1 MFQVCKYTNS
11 KKADW
16 DNFIATA
23 KNATFLFQREFMDYH
38 NDRFEDFSLM
48 VYKDEKLYAVFPAN
62 KNGKNVYSHQGLTY
76 GSFVLQDS
84 AKLKSTF
91 IAFKEL
97 LKFLFEEGIKK
108 LDIRIIPT
116 FYNSLPS
123 DELEYVLYKAGASL
137 VKRDVILLIDYQNK
151 LRFQKNRRE
160 GINKAKRKNLI
171 VKVDGDY
178 EAFWNKILI
187 PNLKEKHNSSPVH
200 SLDEIKLLAA
210 RFPNHIKQVNVYQ
223 DDKIVAGTTVFLTKK
238 VIHPQYVSAN
248 SNKNELGS
256 LDVLYNFIIDHFIA
270 GRNYFSFNT
279 SSEENGK
286 LLNEGL
292 LFWKESCGARPHVFN
307 NYEINTDTYK
317 TLEFETT

>member
-1 MFQVCKYTNS
+1 
-11 KKADW
+11 
-16 DNFIATA
+16 
-23 KNATFLFQREFMDYH
+23 MDYH
-38 NDRFEDFSLM
+38 KDRFEDFSLLI
-48 VYKDEKLYAVFPAN
+48 YKGERLYALLPAN
-62 KNGKNVYSHQGLTY
+62 INDDVVYSHQGLTY

-91 IAFKEL
+91 LAFKEV
-97 LKFLFEEGIKK
+97 LKFLFEERIKK
-108 LDIRIIPT
+108 LDIRIIPS

-123 DELEYVLYKAGASL
+123 DELEYILYKAEASL

-160 GINKAKRKNLI
+160 GINKAKRKELL

-178 EAFWNKILI
+178 DKFWNEILI
-187 PNLKEKHNSSPVH
+187 PNLKEKHNTSPVH

-210 RFPNHIKQVNVYQ
+210 RFPDHIKQVNVYQ
-223 DDKIVAGTTVFLTKK
+223 DDKIVAGTTVFLTKN
-238 VIHPQYVSAN
+238 VVHPQYISGN
-248 SNKNELGS
+248 QNKNELGS
-256 LDVLYNFIIDHFIA
+256 LDLLMNDVFDHFKE

-292 LFWKESCGARPHVFN
+292 LFWKESCGARPLIFN
-307 NYEINTDTYK
+307 NYEINTDTYR
-317 TLEFETT
+317 TLEFKTI

>member
-1 MFQVCKYTNS
+1 
-11 KKADW
+11 
-16 DNFIATA
+16 
-23 KNATFLFQREFMDYH
+23 MDYH
-38 NDRFEDFSLM
+38 KDRFEDFSLLI
-48 VYKDEKLYAVFPAN
+48 YKGERLYALLPAN
-62 KNGKNVYSHQGLTY
+62 INDDVVYSHQGLTY

-91 IAFKEL
+91 LAFKEV
-97 LKFLFEEGIKK
+97 LKFLFEERIKK
-108 LDIRIIPT
+108 LDIRIIPS

-123 DELEYVLYKAGASL
+123 DELEYILYKAEGSL

-256 LDVLYNFIIDHFIA
+256 LDVLYNFIIDYFIA

>member
-1 MFQVCKYTNS
+1 
-11 KKADW
+11 
-16 DNFIATA
+16 
-23 KNATFLFQREFMDYH
+23 MDYH
-38 NDRFEDFSLM
+38 KDRFEDFSLLI
-48 VYKDEKLYAVFPAN
+48 YKGERLYALLPAN
-62 KNGKNVYSHQGLTY
+62 INDDVVYSHQGLTY

-91 IAFKEL
+91 LAFKEV
-97 LKFLFEEGIKK
+97 LKFLFEERIKK
-108 LDIRIIPT
+108 LDIRIIPS

-123 DELEYVLYKAGASL
+123 DELEYILYKAEGSL

-178 EAFWNKILI
+178 EKFWNEILI
-187 PNLKEKHNSSPVH
+187 PNLKEKYNTSPVH

-210 RFPNHIKQVNVYQ
+210 RFPKHIKQVNVYQ
-223 DDKIVAGTTVFLTKK
+223 DDKIVAGTTLFLTKN
-238 VIHPQYVSAN
+238 VVHPQYISGN
-248 SNKNELGS
+248 ENKNELGS
-256 LDVLYNFIIDHFIA
+256 LDLLMNDVFDHFKE

-292 LFWKESCGARPHVFN
+292 LFWKESCGARPLIFN
-307 NYEINTDTYK
+307 NYEINTDTYR
-317 TLEFETT
+317 TLEFKTI

>member
-1 MFQVCKYTNS
+1 
-11 KKADW
+11 
-16 DNFIATA
+16 
-23 KNATFLFQREFMDYH
+23 MDYH
-38 NDRFEDFSLM
+38 KDRFEDFSLLI
-48 VYKDEKLYAVFPAN
+48 YKGERLYALLPAN
-62 KNGKNVYSHQGLTY
+62 INDDVVYSHQGLTY

-91 IAFKEL
+91 LAFKEV
-97 LKFLFEEGIKK
+97 LKFLFEERIKK
-108 LDIRIIPT
+108 LDIRIIPS

-123 DELEYVLYKAGASL
+123 DELEYILYKAEASL

-160 GINKAKRKNLI
+160 GINKAKRKELL

-178 EAFWNKILI
+178 DKFWNEILI
-187 PNLKEKHNSSPVH
+187 PNLKEKHNTSPVH

-210 RFPNHIKQVNVYQ
+210 RFPKHIKQVNVYQ
-223 DDKIVAGTTVFLTKK
+223 DDKIVAGTTLFLTKN
-238 VIHPQYVSAN
+238 VVHPQYISGN
-248 SNKNELGS
+248 QNKNELGS
-256 LDVLYNFIIDHFIA
+256 LDLLMNDVFDHFKE

-292 LFWKESCGARPHVFN
+292 LFWKESCGARPLIFN
-307 NYEINTDTYK
+307 NYEINTDTYR
-317 TLEFETT
+317 TLEFKTI

>member
-160 GINKAKRKNLI
+160 GINKAKRKNLTI
-171 VKVDGDY
+171 KVDGDY
-178 EAFWNKILI
+178 EVFWNKILI

-238 VIHPQYVSAN
+238 VVHPQYVSAN

-256 LDVLYNFIIDHFIA
+256 LDVLYNFIIDHFIT

>member
-1 MFQVCKYTNS
+1 
-11 KKADW
+11 
-16 DNFIATA
+16 
-23 KNATFLFQREFMDYH
+23 MDYH
-38 NDRFEDFSLM
+38 KDRFEDFSLLI
-48 VYKDEKLYAVFPAN
+48 YKGERLYALLPAN
-62 KNGKNVYSHQGLTY
+62 INDDVVYSHQGLTY

-91 IAFKEL
+91 LAFKEV
-97 LKFLFEEGIKK
+97 LKFLFEERIKK

-123 DELEYVLYKAGASL
+123 DELEYILYKAEGSL

-160 GINKAKRKNLI
+160 GINKAKRKGLL

-178 EAFWNKILI
+178 EKFWNEILI
-187 PNLKEKHNSSPVH
+187 PNLKEKYNTSPVH

-210 RFPNHIKQVNVYQ
+210 RFPKHIKQVNVYQ
-223 DDKIVAGTTVFLTKK
+223 DDKIVAGTTLFLTKN
-238 VIHPQYVSAN
+238 VVHPQYISGN
-248 SNKNELGS
+248 ENKNELGS
-256 LDVLYNFIIDHFIA
+256 LDLLMNDVFDHFKE

-292 LFWKESCGARPHVFN
+292 LFWKESCGARPLIFN
-307 NYEINTDTYK
+307 NYEINTDTYR
-317 TLEFETT
+317 TLEFKTI

>member
-1 MFQVCKYTNS
+1 
-11 KKADW
+11 
-16 DNFIATA
+16 
-23 KNATFLFQREFMDYH
+23 MDYH
-38 NDRFEDFSLM
+38 KDRFEDFSLLI
-48 VYKDEKLYAVFPAN
+48 YKGERLYALLPAN
-62 KNGKNVYSHQGLTY
+62 INDDVVYSHQGLTY

-91 IAFKEL
+91 LAFKEV
-97 LKFLFEEGIKK
+97 LKFLFEERIKK
-108 LDIRIIPT
+108 LDIRIIPS

-123 DELEYVLYKAGASL
+123 DELEYILYKAEGSL

>member
-1 MFQVCKYTNS
+1 
-11 KKADW
+11 
-16 DNFIATA
+16 
-23 KNATFLFQREFMDYH
+23 MDYH
-38 NDRFEDFSLM
+38 KDRFEDFSLLI
-48 VYKDEKLYAVFPAN
+48 YKGERLYALLPAN
-62 KNGKNVYSHQGLTY
+62 INDDVVYSHQGLTY

-91 IAFKEL
+91 LAFKEV
-97 LKFLFEEGIKK
+97 LKFLFEERIKK

-123 DELEYVLYKAGASL
+123 DELEYILYKAEASL
-137 VKRDVILLIDYQNK
+137 VKRDMILLIDYQNK

-160 GINKAKRKNLI
+160 GINKAKRKGLL

-178 EAFWNKILI
+178 EKFWNEILI
-187 PNLKEKHNSSPVH
+187 PNLKEKYNTSPVH

-223 DDKIVAGTTVFLTKK
+223 DDKIVAGTTVFLTEN
-238 VIHPQYVSAN
+238 VVHPQYISGN
-248 SNKNELGS
+248 QNKNELGS
-256 LDVLYNFIIDHFIA
+256 LDLLMNDVFDHFKE

-292 LFWKESCGARPHVFN
+292 LFWKESCGARPLIFN
-307 NYEINTDTYK
+307 NYEINTDTYR
-317 TLEFETT
+317 TLEFKTT

>member
-1 MFQVCKYTNS
+1 
-11 KKADW
+11 
-16 DNFIATA
+16 
-23 KNATFLFQREFMDYH
+23 MDYH
-38 NDRFEDFSLM
+38 KDRFEDFSLLI
-48 VYKDEKLYAVFPAN
+48 YKGKRLYALLPAN
-62 KNGKNVYSHQGLTY
+62 INDDVVYSHQGLTY

-91 IAFKEL
+91 LAFKEV
-97 LKFLFEEGIKK
+97 LKFLFEERIKK

-123 DELEYVLYKAGASL
+123 DELEYILYKAEASL
-137 VKRDVILLIDYQNK
+137 VKRDMILLIDYQNK

-160 GINKAKRKNLI
+160 GINKAKRKGLL

-178 EAFWNKILI
+178 EKFWNEILI
-187 PNLKEKHNSSPVH
+187 PNLKEKYNTSPVH
-200 SLDEIKLLAA
+200 SLNEIKLLAA

-223 DDKIVAGTTVFLTKK
+223 DDKIVAGTTVFLTKN
-238 VIHPQYVSAN
+238 VVHPQYISGN
-248 SNKNELGS
+248 QNKNELGS
-256 LDVLYNFIIDHFIA
+256 LDLLMNDVFDHFKE

-292 LFWKESCGARPHVFN
+292 LFWKESCGARPLIFD
-307 NYEINTDTYK
+307 NYEINTDTYR
-317 TLEFETT
+317 TLEFKTT

>member
-1 MFQVCKYTNS
+1 VFQVHKYTNS
-11 KKADW
+11 KKIDW

-23 KNATFLFQREFMDYH
+23 KNATFLFQRDFMDYH

-48 VYKDEKLYAVFPAN
+48 IYKDEKLYAVLPAN
-62 KNGKNVYSHQGLTY
+62 KNKNIVISHQGLTY
-76 GSFVLQDS
+76 GSFVLQES

-91 IAFKEL
+91 LAFKQV

-123 DELEYVLYKAGASL
+123 DELEYILYIAGARL

-160 GINKAKRKNLI
+160 GINKAKRKGLI

-178 EAFWNKILI
+178 EAFWNEILI
-187 PNLKEKHNSSPVH
+187 PNLKGKYKVSPVH
-200 SLDEIKLLAA
+200 SLDEIKLLAT
-210 RFPNHIKQVNVYQ
+210 RFPKHIKQINVYQ
-223 DDKIVAGTTVFLTKK
+223 DDKIVAGTTVFLTKN
-238 VIHPQYVSAN
+238 VVHPQYISAN
-248 SNKNELGS
+248 QNKNELGS
-256 LDVLYNFIIDHFIA
+256 LDLLMNDVYDHFKE

-292 LFWKESCGARPHVFN
+292 LFWKESCGARPLIFN
-307 NYEINTDTYK
+307 NYEIDTETYK
-317 TLEFETT
+317 TLEFKTT

>member
-62 KNGKNVYSHQGLTY
+62 KNGENIYSHQGLTY

-97 LKFLFEEGIKK
+97 LKFIFDEGIKK

>member
-1 MFQVCKYTNS
+1 
-11 KKADW
+11 
-16 DNFIATA
+16 
-23 KNATFLFQREFMDYH
+23 MDYH
-38 NDRFEDFSLM
+38 KDRFEDFSLLI
-48 VYKDEKLYAVFPAN
+48 YKGERLYALLPAN
-62 KNGKNVYSHQGLTY
+62 INDDVVYSHQGLTY

-91 IAFKEL
+91 LAFKEV
-97 LKFLFEEGIKK
+97 LKFLFEERIKK
-108 LDIRIIPT
+108 LDIRIIPS

-123 DELEYVLYKAGASL
+123 DELEYILYKAEGSL

-160 GINKAKRKNLI
+160 GINKAKRKGLL

-178 EAFWNKILI
+178 EKFWNEILI
-187 PNLKEKHNSSPVH
+187 PNLKEKHNTSPVH

-210 RFPNHIKQVNVYQ
+210 RFPKHIKQVNVYQ
-223 DDKIVAGTTVFLTKK
+223 DDKIVAGTTLFLTKN
-238 VIHPQYVSAN
+238 VVHPQYISGN
-248 SNKNELGS
+248 ENKNELGS
-256 LDVLYNFIIDHFIA
+256 LDLLMNDVFDHFKE

-292 LFWKESCGARPHVFN
+292 LFWKESCGARPLIFN
-307 NYEINTDTYK
+307 NYEINTDTYR
-317 TLEFETT
+317 TLEFKTI

>member
-1 MFQVCKYTNS
+1 
-11 KKADW
+11 
-16 DNFIATA
+16 
-23 KNATFLFQREFMDYH
+23 MDYH
-38 NDRFEDFSLM
+38 KDRFEDFSLLI
-48 VYKDEKLYAVFPAN
+48 YKGERLYALLPAN
-62 KNGKNVYSHQGLTY
+62 INDDVVYSHQGLTY

-91 IAFKEL
+91 LAFKEV
-97 LKFLFEEGIKK
+97 LKFLFEERIKK
-108 LDIRIIPT
+108 LDIRIIPS

-123 DELEYVLYKAGASL
+123 DELEYILYKAEGSL

-160 GINKAKRKNLI
+160 GINKAKRKGLL

-178 EAFWNKILI
+178 DKFWNEILI
-187 PNLKEKHNSSPVH
+187 PNLKEKHNTSPVH

-210 RFPNHIKQVNVYQ
+210 RFPDHIKQVNVYQ
-223 DDKIVAGTTVFLTKK
+223 DDKIVAGTTLFLTKN
-238 VIHPQYVSAN
+238 VVHPQYISGN
-248 SNKNELGS
+248 QNKNELGS
-256 LDVLYNFIIDHFIA
+256 LDLLMNDVFDHFKE

-292 LFWKESCGARPHVFN
+292 LFWKESCGARPLIFN
-307 NYEINTDTYK
+307 NYEINTDTYR
-317 TLEFETT
+317 TLEFKTI

>member
-1 MFQVCKYTNS
+1 VFQVCKYTNS

-48 VYKDEKLYAVFPAN
+48 VYNDEKLYAVFPAN
-62 KNGKNVYSHQGLTY
+62 KNGENVYSHQGLTY

-160 GINKAKRKNLI
+160 GINKAKRKNLTI
-171 VKVDGDY
+171 KVDGDY
-178 EAFWNKILI
+178 EVFWNKILI

-238 VIHPQYVSAN
+238 VVHPQYVSAN
-248 SNKNELGS
+248 INKNELGS

>member
-1 MFQVCKYTNS
+1 
-11 KKADW
+11 
-16 DNFIATA
+16 
-23 KNATFLFQREFMDYH
+23 MDYH
-38 NDRFEDFSLM
+38 KDRFEDFSLLI
-48 VYKDEKLYAVFPAN
+48 YKGERLYALLPAN
-62 KNGKNVYSHQGLTY
+62 INDDVVYSHQGLTY

-91 IAFKEL
+91 LAFKEV
-97 LKFLFEEGIKK
+97 LKFLFEEKIKK

-123 DELEYVLYKAGASL
+123 DELEYILYKAEASL

-160 GINKAKRKNLI
+160 GINKAKRKELL

-178 EAFWNKILI
+178 DKFWNEILI
-187 PNLKEKHNSSPVH
+187 PNLKEKHNTSPVH

-210 RFPNHIKQVNVYQ
+210 RFPDHIKQVNVYQ
-223 DDKIVAGTTVFLTKK
+223 DDKIVAGTTVFLTKN
-238 VIHPQYVSAN
+238 VVHPQYISGN
-248 SNKNELGS
+248 QNKNELGS
-256 LDVLYNFIIDHFIA
+256 LDLLMNDVFDHFKE

-292 LFWKESCGARPHVFN
+292 LFWKESCGARPLIFN
-307 NYEINTDTYK
+307 NYEINTDTYR
-317 TLEFETT
+317 TLEFKTI

>member
-16 DNFIATA
+16 DNFIAAA

-160 GINKAKRKNLI
+160 GINKAKRKNLTI
-171 VKVDGDY
+171 KVDGDY
-178 EAFWNKILI
+178 EVFWNKILI

-238 VIHPQYVSAN
+238 VVHPQYVSAN

>member
-62 KNGKNVYSHQGLTY
+62 KNGENVYSHQGLTY

-97 LKFLFEEGIKK
+97 LKFLFDEGIKK

-171 VKVDGDY
+171 VKEDGNY
-178 EAFWNKILI
+178 EAFWNEILI

>member
-1 MFQVCKYTNS
+1 
-11 KKADW
+11 
-16 DNFIATA
+16 
-23 KNATFLFQREFMDYH
+23 MDYH
-38 NDRFEDFSLM
+38 KDRFEDFSLLI
-48 VYKDEKLYAVFPAN
+48 YKGERLYALLPAN
-62 KNGKNVYSHQGLTY
+62 INDDVVYSHQGLTY

-91 IAFKEL
+91 LAFKEV
-97 LKFLFEEGIKK
+97 LKFLFEERIKK
-108 LDIRIIPT
+108 LDIRIIPS

-123 DELEYVLYKAGASL
+123 DELEYILYKAEGSL

-160 GINKAKRKNLI
+160 GIYKAKRKGLL

-178 EAFWNKILI
+178 EKFWNEILI
-187 PNLKEKHNSSPVH
+187 PNLKEKYNTSPVH

-210 RFPNHIKQVNVYQ
+210 RFPKHIKQVNVYQ
-223 DDKIVAGTTVFLTKK
+223 DDKIVAGTTLFLTKN
-238 VIHPQYVSAN
+238 VVHPQYISGN
-248 SNKNELGS
+248 ENKNELGS
-256 LDVLYNFIIDHFIA
+256 LDLLMNDVFDHFKE

-292 LFWKESCGARPHVFN
+292 LFWKESYGARPLIFN
-307 NYEINTDTYK
+307 NYEINTDTYR
-317 TLEFETT
+317 TLEFKTV

>member
-1 MFQVCKYTNS
+1 
-11 KKADW
+11 
-16 DNFIATA
+16 
-23 KNATFLFQREFMDYH
+23 MDYH
-38 NDRFEDFSLM
+38 KDRFEDFSLLI
-48 VYKDEKLYAVFPAN
+48 YKGERLYALLPAN
-62 KNGKNVYSHQGLTY
+62 INDDVVYSHQGLTY

-91 IAFKEL
+91 LAFKEV
-97 LKFLFEEGIKK
+97 LKFLFEERIKK
-108 LDIRIIPT
+108 LDIRIIPS

-123 DELEYVLYKAGASL
+123 DELEYILYKAEGSL

-160 GINKAKRKNLI
+160 GINKAKRKGLL

-178 EAFWNKILI
+178 EKFWNEILI
-187 PNLKEKHNSSPVH
+187 PNLKEKYNTSPVH

-210 RFPNHIKQVNVYQ
+210 RFPKHIKQVNVYQ
-223 DDKIVAGTTVFLTKK
+223 DDKIVAGTTLFLTKN
-238 VIHPQYVSAN
+238 VVHPQYISGN
-248 SNKNELGS
+248 QNKNELGS
-256 LDVLYNFIIDHFIA
+256 LDLLMNDVFDHFKE

-292 LFWKESCGARPHVFN
+292 LFWKESCGARPLIFN
-307 NYEINTDTYK
+307 NYEINTDTYR
-317 TLEFETT
+317 TLEFKTI

>member
-62 KNGKNVYSHQGLTY
+62 KNGENVYSHQGLTY

-84 AKLKSTF
+84 AKLKSTL

-238 VIHPQYVSAN
+238 VVHPQYVSAN

>member
-1 MFQVCKYTNS
+1 
-11 KKADW
+11 
-16 DNFIATA
+16 
-23 KNATFLFQREFMDYH
+23 MDYH
-38 NDRFEDFSLM
+38 KDRFEDFSLLI
-48 VYKDEKLYAVFPAN
+48 YKGERLYALLPAN
-62 KNGKNVYSHQGLTY
+62 INDDVVYSHQGLTY

-91 IAFKEL
+91 LAFKEV
-97 LKFLFEEGIKK
+97 LKFLFEERIKK
-108 LDIRIIPT
+108 LDIRIIPS

-123 DELEYVLYKAGASL
+123 DELEYILYKAEGSL

-160 GINKAKRKNLI
+160 GIYKAKRKGLL

-178 EAFWNKILI
+178 EKFWNEILI
-187 PNLKEKHNSSPVH
+187 PNLKEKYNTSPVH

-210 RFPNHIKQVNVYQ
+210 RFPKHIKQVNVYQ
-223 DDKIVAGTTVFLTKK
+223 DDKIVAGTTLFLTKN
-238 VIHPQYVSAN
+238 VVHPQYISGN
-248 SNKNELGS
+248 ENKNELGS
-256 LDVLYNFIIDHFIA
+256 LDLLMNDVFDHFKE

-307 NYEINTDTYK
+307 NYGINTDTYK
-317 TLEFETT
+317 TLEFKTT

>member
-1 MFQVCKYTNS
+1 
-11 KKADW
+11 
-16 DNFIATA
+16 
-23 KNATFLFQREFMDYH
+23 MDYH
-38 NDRFEDFSLM
+38 KDRFEDFSLLI
-48 VYKDEKLYAVFPAN
+48 YKGERLYALLPAN
-62 KNGKNVYSHQGLTY
+62 INDDVVYSHQGLTY

-91 IAFKEL
+91 LAFKEV
-97 LKFLFEEGIKK
+97 LKFLFEERIKK
-108 LDIRIIPT
+108 LDIRIIPS

-123 DELEYVLYKAGASL
+123 DELEYILYKAEGSL

-160 GINKAKRKNLI
+160 GINKAKRKGLL

-178 EAFWNKILI
+178 EKFWNEILI
-187 PNLKEKHNSSPVH
+187 PNLKEKYNPSPVH

-210 RFPNHIKQVNVYQ
+210 RFPKHIKQVNVYQ
-223 DDKIVAGTTVFLTKK
+223 DDKIVAGTTLFLTKN
-238 VIHPQYVSAN
+238 VVHPQYISGN
-248 SNKNELGS
+248 ENKNELGS
-256 LDVLYNFIIDHFIA
+256 LDLLMNDVFDHFKE

-292 LFWKESCGARPHVFN
+292 LFWKESYGARPLIFN
-307 NYEINTDTYK
+307 NYEINTDTYR
-317 TLEFETT
+317 TLEFKTI

>member
-62 KNGKNVYSHQGLTY
+62 KNGENVYSHQGLTY

-238 VIHPQYVSAN
+238 VVHPQYVSAN
-248 SNKNELGS
+248 INKNELGS

>member
-1 MFQVCKYTNS
+1 
-11 KKADW
+11 
-16 DNFIATA
+16 
-23 KNATFLFQREFMDYH
+23 MDYH
-38 NDRFEDFSLM
+38 KDRFEDFSLLI
-48 VYKDEKLYAVFPAN
+48 YKGERLYALLPAN
-62 KNGKNVYSHQGLTY
+62 INDDVVYSHQGLTY

-91 IAFKEL
+91 LAFKEV
-97 LKFLFEEGIKK
+97 LKFLFEERIKK
-108 LDIRIIPT
+108 LDIRIIPS

-123 DELEYVLYKAGASL
+123 DELEYILYKAEGSL

-160 GINKAKRKNLI
+160 GIKTAKRKELL

-178 EAFWNKILI
+178 DKFWNEILI
-187 PNLKEKHNSSPVH
+187 PNLKEKHNTSPVH

-210 RFPNHIKQVNVYQ
+210 RFPKHIKQVNVYQ
-223 DDKIVAGTTVFLTKK
+223 DDKIVAGTTLFLTKN
-238 VIHPQYVSAN
+238 VVHPQYISGN
-248 SNKNELGS
+248 ENKNELGS
-256 LDVLYNFIIDHFIA
+256 LDLLMNDVFDHFKE

-292 LFWKESCGARPHVFN
+292 LFWKESCGARPLIFN
-307 NYEINTDTYK
+307 NYEINTDTYR
-317 TLEFETT
+317 TLEFKTI

>member
-84 AKLKSTF
+84 AKLKSTL

-160 GINKAKRKNLI
+160 GINKAKRKNLTI
-171 VKVDGDY
+171 KVDGDY
-178 EAFWNKILI
+178 EVFWNKILI

-238 VIHPQYVSAN
+238 VVHPQYVSAN
-248 SNKNELGS
+248 INKNELGS
-256 LDVLYNFIIDHFIA
+256 LDVLYNFIIEHFIA

>member
-62 KNGKNVYSHQGLTY
+62 KNGENVYSHQGLTY

-97 LKFLFEEGIKK
+97 LKFIFDEGIKK

>member
-62 KNGKNVYSHQGLTY
+62 KNGENVYSHQGLTY

-97 LKFLFEEGIKK
+97 LKFLFEEKIKK

-123 DELEYVLYKAGASL
+123 DELEYVLYKAEASL

-256 LDVLYNFIIDHFIA
+256 LDVLYNFIIDYFIA

>member
-1 MFQVCKYTNS
+1 
-11 KKADW
+11 
-16 DNFIATA
+16 
-23 KNATFLFQREFMDYH
+23 MDYH
-38 NDRFEDFSLM
+38 KDRFEDFSLLI
-48 VYKDEKLYAVFPAN
+48 YKGERLYALLPAN
-62 KNGKNVYSHQGLTY
+62 INDDVVYSHQGLTY

-91 IAFKEL
+91 LAFKEV
-97 LKFLFEEGIKK
+97 LKFLFEEKIKK

-123 DELEYVLYKAGASL
+123 DELEYILYKAEASL

-160 GINKAKRKNLI
+160 GINKAKRKGLL

-178 EAFWNKILI
+178 EKFWNEILI
-187 PNLKEKHNSSPVH
+187 PNLKEKYNTSPVH

-210 RFPNHIKQVNVYQ
+210 RFPKHIKQVNVYQ
-223 DDKIVAGTTVFLTKK
+223 DDKIVAGTTLFLTKN
-238 VIHPQYVSAN
+238 VVHPQYISGN
-248 SNKNELGS
+248 QNKNELGS
-256 LDVLYNFIIDHFIA
+256 LDLLMNDVFDHFKE

-292 LFWKESCGARPHVFN
+292 LFWKESCGARPLIFN
-307 NYEINTDTYK
+307 NYEINTDTYR
-317 TLEFETT
+317 TLEFKTI

>member
-62 KNGKNVYSHQGLTY
+62 KNGENVYSHQGLTY

-238 VIHPQYVSAN
+238 VVHPQYVSAN

>member
-1 MFQVCKYTNS
+1 
-11 KKADW
+11 
-16 DNFIATA
+16 
-23 KNATFLFQREFMDYH
+23 MDYH
-38 NDRFEDFSLM
+38 KDRFEDFSLLI
-48 VYKDEKLYAVFPAN
+48 YKGERLYALLPAN
-62 KNGKNVYSHQGLTY
+62 INDDVVYSHQGLTY

-91 IAFKEL
+91 LAFKEV
-97 LKFLFEEGIKK
+97 LKFLFEEKIKK

-123 DELEYVLYKAGASL
+123 DELEYILYKAEGSL

-160 GINKAKRKNLI
+160 GINKAKRKELL

-178 EAFWNKILI
+178 DKFWNEILI
-187 PNLKEKHNSSPVH
+187 PNLKEKHNTSPVH

-210 RFPNHIKQVNVYQ
+210 RFPDHIKQVNVYQ
-223 DDKIVAGTTVFLTKK
+223 DDKIVAGTTVFLTKN
-238 VIHPQYVSAN
+238 VVHPQYISGN
-248 SNKNELGS
+248 QNKNELGS
-256 LDVLYNFIIDHFIA
+256 LDLLMNDVFDHFKE

-292 LFWKESCGARPHVFN
+292 LFWKESCGARPLIFN
-307 NYEINTDTYK
+307 NYEINTDTYR
-317 TLEFETT
+317 TLEFKTI